1 MASRGELEEDSLKG
15 GGDKETKGEMW
26 EMDRKTGTEG
36 TPRCISGGL
45 GRIGVVGICT
55 DCGGMREGI

>member
-1 MASRGELEEDSLKG
+1 MRG
-15 GGDKETKGEMW
+15 GGDKETKGETW

-36 TPRCISGGL
+36 TLRCISSGL
-45 GRIGVVGICT
+45 GRIGVVGIRT